1 MTVDQGLG
9 AGTRTRHFGT
19 RQGED
24 ADYKHM
30 KVKGTGGNNQGSVTQ
45 EEGQVT

>member
-1 MTVDQGLG
+1 MTVDKGL
-9 AGTRTRHFGT
+9 GTRTKHFGT
-19 RQGED
+19 RQRGD

-30 KVKGTGGNNQGSVTQ
+30 KVKGTGGNNQGSVTH